1 MKIVTTLLQC
11 PSHIVVVTT
20 VRLPC
25 GLHYIDADPRT
36 SVHAL
41 LSLSLTLILTF
52 FKIPIFF
59 LTGLHTY
66 VHPEKAGSANN
77 ASFGL
82 RAAARRPFSDSGS
95 QLDGHH
101 YLSSI
106 PNGELKKRNK
116 SKVKFDFDENNAHIF
131 RLKLEEGHPQTR
143 LFFNEYRNSFDFSF
157 LGISCLCL
165 SKCLGESEP
174 GFGVLI
180 NGNLIPVIF
189 GFIGLT
195 KAFLALTKISFE
207 NSASKRSE
215 KIGLPV
221 FDFHFDS
228 VEGSWRILLAI
239 LMGFLAS
246 FLYMLAGKNAR
257 SFWLGTD
264 QLRWNLS
271 IISCGW
277 FARTILYANYML
289 TLLTALLWINPLA
302 EILVNKN
309 SYNGGVADKLVGNV
323 GFSKLDFTKLRILCL
338 LLSAV
343 LQVVALPVLFWY
355 QRLHASKVSDLDFSR
370 AKILLHNHYLCLAV
384 LQLFTPPILVLVF
397 LGLSQVDTN
406 SFDKYNLVC
415 GLLPCSDFI
424 EEASLFMAWWI
435 IFVWVVITS
444 ASLVFYCHATLY
456 IF

>member
-1 MKIVTTLLQC
+1 
-11 PSHIVVVTT
+11 
-20 VRLPC
+20 
-25 GLHYIDADPRT
+25 
-36 SVHAL
+36 AL

-228 VEGSWRILLAI
+228 VEGMHDPFGLELI
-239 LMGFLAS
+239 
-246 FLYMLAGKNAR
+246 
-257 SFWLGTD
+257 
-264 QLRWNLS
+264 NL
-271 IISCGW
+271 
-277 FARTILYANYML
+277 
-289 TLLTALLWINPLA
+289 ALLWINPLA

-323 GFSKLDFTKLRILCL
+323 
-338 LLSAV
+338 
-343 LQVVALPVLFWY
+343 VLFWY
-355 QRLHASKVSDLDFSR
+355 QRLHASKASDLDFSR

-415 GLLPCSDFI
+415 
-424 EEASLFMAWWI
+424 EASLFMAWWI

>member
-1 MKIVTTLLQC
+1 
-11 PSHIVVVTT
+11 
-20 VRLPC
+20 
-25 GLHYIDADPRT
+25 
-36 SVHAL
+36 AL

-101 YLSSI
+101 YFSSI
-106 PNGELKKRNK
+106 PNRELKKRNK
-116 SKVKFDFDENNAHIF
+116 SKVK
-131 RLKLEEGHPQTR
+131 LKLEEGHPQTR

-174 GFGVLI
+174 GLGVLI

-228 VEGSWRILLAI
+228 VEGSWRILLAV

-246 FLYMLAGKNAR
+246 FLYMPAGKNAR
-257 SFWLGTD
+257 SFWLRTD

-343 LQVVALPVLFWY
+343 LQVVALRSNL
-355 QRLHASKVSDLDFSR
+355 LHASKVSDLDFSR
-370 AKILLHNHYLCLAV
+370 AKILLHNHYLCLA
-384 LQLFTPPILVLVF
+384 
-397 LGLSQVDTN
+397 VDTN

>member
-1 MKIVTTLLQC
+1 MSLLPFFHIYKHLLLQ
-11 PSHIVVVTT
+11 T
-20 VRLPC
+20 
-25 GLHYIDADPRT
+25 
-36 SVHAL
+36 L
-41 LSLSLTLILTF
+41 LSLSLALILTF

-77 ASFGL
+77 ASSGL
-82 RAAARRPFSDSGS
+82 RAATRPSSDSES

-116 SKVKFDFDENNAHIF
+116 SKKS
-131 RLKLEEGHPQTR
+131 LLEEGHLQTR
-143 LFFNEYRNSFDFSF
+143 HFFNEYRNSSVFSF

-174 GFGVLI
+174 GSGVLI

-195 KAFLALTKISFE
+195 KAFLTLAKISFE

-215 KIGLPV
+215 KQFSAIFGVLGFLVGIMICSGIGPSV
-221 FDFHFDS
+221 FDFHFDL
-228 VEGSWRILLAI
+228 VEGSWRILLAV

-246 FLYMLAGKNAR
+246 FLYMPAGKNAR

-264 QLRWNLS
+264 QLWWNLS

-289 TLLTALLWINPLA
+289 TLFTALLWINPLA

-323 GFSKLDFTKLRILCL
+323 CFSKLDFTKLRILCL
-338 LLSAV
+338 LLSGV
-343 LQVVALPVLFWY
+343 LQVVALRSNLQVFLNEAVLSWY

-384 LQLFTPPILVLVF
+384 LQFFAPPLLVLVF

-415 GLLPCSDFI
+415 GSLPCSAFI
-424 EEASLFMAWWI
+424 KEASLFMAWWI

-444 ASLVFYCHATLY
+444 ASLVFYRHATLY

>member
-1 MKIVTTLLQC
+1 M
-11 PSHIVVVTT
+11 
-20 VRLPC
+20 LP
-25 GLHYIDADPRT
+25 LVLELAT
-36 SVHAL
+36 
-41 LSLSLTLILTF
+41 
-52 FKIPIFF
+52 
-59 LTGLHTY
+59 
-66 VHPEKAGSANN
+66 
-77 ASFGL
+77 
-82 RAAARRPFSDSGS
+82 RRPSSDSGS
-95 QLDGHH
+95 QLDDHH

-106 PNGELKKRNK
+106 PNGDLRKRNK
-116 SKVKFDFDENNAHIF
+116 CKVKFEFDENNAQIF
-131 RLKLEEGHPQTR
+131 RLKLEDG
-143 LFFNEYRNSFDFSF
+143 D
-157 LGISCLCL
+157 
-165 SKCLGESEP
+165 SEP
-174 GFGVLI
+174 GSRVLI

-195 KAFLALTKISFE
+195 KAFLALAKISFE
-207 NSASKRSE
+207 NSSSKRSE
-215 KIGLPV
+215 KQFSNGVLEFLVGIMFCSGIGPPV

-228 VEGSWRILLAI
+228 VEGSWRILLAV

-246 FLYMLAGKNAR
+246 FLYMPAGRNAR

-289 TLLTALLWINPLA
+289 TLFTALLWINSLA

-309 SYNGGVADKLVGNV
+309 SHNGGVADKLVGNV

-338 LLSAV
+338 LLSGV
-343 LQVVALPVLFWY
+343 LQVVASRSNLQMFLNEAVLSWY

-370 AKILLHNHYLCLAV
+370 AKIFLHNHYLCLAV
-384 LQLFTPPILVLVF
+384 LQFLAPPVLVLVF
-397 LGLSQVDTN
+397 LRLSQVDTN

-415 GLLPCSDFI
+415 GSLPCSAFI
-424 EEASLFMAWWI
+424 KEASLFMAWWI

-444 ASLVFYCHATLY
+444 ASLVFYCHATVY

>member
-1 MKIVTTLLQC
+1 MSLLPFFHIYMHLLLQ
-11 PSHIVVVTT
+11 T
-20 VRLPC
+20 
-25 GLHYIDADPRT
+25 
-36 SVHAL
+36 L
-41 LSLSLTLILTF
+41 LSLSLALILTF

-77 ASFGL
+77 ASSGL
-82 RAAARRPFSDSGS
+82 RAATRRPFSDSGS

-106 PNGELKKRNK
+106 PNEELKNRNK

-131 RLKLEEGHPQTR
+131 RLKLEEGHLQTR
-143 LFFNEYRNSFDFSF
+143 LLFNEYRNSFDFSF
-157 LGISCLCL
+157 LGLSCLCL

-174 GFGVLI
+174 GSGVLI

-195 KAFLALTKISFE
+195 KAFLALAKISFE

-215 KIGLPV
+215 KQFSAIFGVLGFLVGIMICSGIGPPV

-228 VEGSWRILLAI
+228 VFCICLPARMHGSFGLEL
-239 LMGFLAS
+239 
-246 FLYMLAGKNAR
+246 
-257 SFWLGTD
+257 
-264 QLRWNLS
+264 
-271 IISCGW
+271 IS
-277 FARTILYANYML
+277 L
-289 TLLTALLWINPLA
+289 ALLWINPLA

-309 SYNGGVADKLVGNV
+309 SYNGGVADKLVRNM
-323 GFSKLDFTKLRILCL
+323 FLNEAF
-338 LLSAV
+338 
-343 LQVVALPVLFWY
+343 LFWY

-384 LQLFTPPILVLVF
+384 LQLFAPPVLVLVF

-415 GLLPCSDFI
+415 GSLPCSAFI
-424 EEASLFMAWWI
+424 KEASLFMAWWI

-444 ASLVFYCHATLY
+444 ASLVFYRHATLY

>member
-1 MKIVTTLLQC
+1 MSLLPFFHIYMHLLLQ
-11 PSHIVVVTT
+11 T
-20 VRLPC
+20 
-25 GLHYIDADPRT
+25 
-36 SVHAL
+36 L
-41 LSLSLTLILTF
+41 LSLSLALILTF

-77 ASFGL
+77 ASSGL
-82 RAAARRPFSDSGS
+82 RAATRRPFSDSGS

-106 PNGELKKRNK
+106 PNEELKNRNK

-131 RLKLEEGHPQTR
+131 RLKLEEGHLQTR
-143 LFFNEYRNSFDFSF
+143 LLFNEYRNSFDFSF
-157 LGISCLCL
+157 LGLSCLCL

-174 GFGVLI
+174 GSGVLI

-195 KAFLALTKISFE
+195 KAFLALAKISFE

-215 KIGLPV
+215 KQFSAIFGVLGFLVGIMICSGIGPPV

-228 VEGSWRILLAI
+228 VFCICLPARMHGSFGLEL
-239 LMGFLAS
+239 
-246 FLYMLAGKNAR
+246 
-257 SFWLGTD
+257 
-264 QLRWNLS
+264 
-271 IISCGW
+271 IS
-277 FARTILYANYML
+277 L
-289 TLLTALLWINPLA
+289 ALLWINPLA

-309 SYNGGVADKLVGNV
+309 SYNGGVADKLVRNV

-343 LQVVALPVLFWY
+343 LQVVALRSNLQMFLNEAFLFWY

-384 LQLFTPPILVLVF
+384 LQLFAPPVLVLVF

-415 GLLPCSDFI
+415 GSLPCSAFI
-424 EEASLFMAWWI
+424 KEASLFMAWWI

-444 ASLVFYCHATLY
+444 ASL
-456 IF
+456 